1 MRLLKFFSTTI
12 VILALL
18 GVVSMGFI
26 ERVNPGEIGVKQSLW
41 GSGGIQEQDYE
52 PGFHLGIIGI
62 HKWHRLDRRTHF
74 LTFSSTDALE
84 SGRGMFAVS
93 ANNSQ
98 RRPPLDIRTKDNNT
112 AALDVT
118 MTYRIIP
125 NEGNN
130 IVSEGLQNS
139 YRDRVVSTVQSV
151 LREELAQL
159 TPEDFVDTTVR
170 LQRAEAT
177 LPVLKEALKK
187 FHIQPDRLL
196 IRAVRF
202 PAAYEQKLQDRQLK
216 QQLTLL
222 EKSKQAVEEALAK
235 TGKIEKET
243 EADVKELIATW
254 DKQLQDAQSSN
265 DVKVAGVLGAA
276 GEYDLQTRAVADA
289 EYETLVADGNLAVA
303 KAEALRDELRNAALD
318 SVGGRILQARDAA
331 ENLNFTSVTLNSN
344 DPSIPSVIDIDA
356 LVDILVGSKDE

>member
-1 MRLLKFFSTTI
+1 
-12 VILALL
+12 
-18 GVVSMGFI
+18 VS
-26 ERVNPGEIGVKQSLW
+26 P
-41 GSGGIQEQDYE
+41 
-52 PGFHLGIIGI
+52 
-62 HKWHRLDRRTHF
+62 
-74 LTFSSTDALE
+74 
-84 SGRGMFAVS
+84 
-93 ANNSQ
+93 NNSQ

-118 MTYRIIP
+118 MTYRISP
-125 NEGNN
+125 GEANN
-130 IVSEGLQNS
+130 IVSERLQNS

-159 TPEDFVDTTVR
+159 TPEDFVDTAVR

-202 PAAYEQKLQDRQLK
+202 PPAYEQKLQDRQLK

-243 EADVKELIATW
+243 EADVKELVATW

-265 DVKVAGVLGAA
+265 EVKVAGVLGAA
-276 GEYDLQTRAVADA
+276 GEYDLKTRAVADA

-344 DPSIPSVIDIDA
+344 DPNIPSVIDIDA
-356 LVDILVGSKDE
+356 LVDILIGSKDE